1 MPNSPGWYGPQP
13 TGQAL
18 ERVQRL
24 TEHWKDG
31 PRLIRQGRHIVISI
45 RPPYYYHPFKSVLQ
59 RHSFTWDG
67 ETWSRRT
74 TPGKELTALRWAR
87 DLYYVAFGF
96 ELPPISQVAGPLA
109 GQLSPDPA
117 EN

>member
-1 MPNSPGWYGPQP
+1 MSNSPGWYGPQP
-13 TGQAL
+13 TGEAL
-18 ERVQRL
+18 EKANRL
-24 TEHWKDG
+24 AEHWKDG
-31 PRLIRQGRHIVISI
+31 PRLIQRGRHSVISI

-59 RHSFTWDG
+59 RHGFRWDG

-96 ELPPISQVAGPLA
+96 ELPPIQEVAGPLA
-109 GQLSPDPA
+109 GQVPREFP
-117 EN
+117 